1 MRNSERGR
9 EREKGESCTII
20 FSFFPSF
27 FLLYP
32 YFQNEKIEEE
42 EEEEEEAGRLFASTW
57 SSSLVGCAVSARDH
71 GSVFRLIWMYIL
83 GPCVAIDVPI

>member
-1 MRNSERGR
+1 MHNH
-9 EREKGESCTII
+9 
-20 FSFFPSF
+20 FF
-27 FLLYP
+27 FLSIFL
-32 YFQNEKIEEE
+32 FSLSTFSKRKI
-42 EEEEEEAGRLFASTW
+42 EEEEAGRLFASTW